1 MGSRILLAD
10 DSITI
15 QKVVNLT
22 FVDEGI
28 DVVTVSNGEM
38 AQRRLAEVNP
48 DLVLAD
54 IFMPGKNG
62 YELCQFV
69 KDSPQFKD
77 VPVVLLVG
85 AFEPF
90 DQAEARR
97 VKADGHL
104 TKPFES
110 RTLVETVRNLIQ
122 SSKALRPA
130 PPPPVVVAPEPPP
143 PAVDLSELVDGVW
156 AAPGASLPAKE
167 AEASEAAPV
176 TRPLEAPFDLTVVSP
191 AKGLFAASPAQG
203 PGEAWP
209 TSQALPLELSGIGDD
224 LEPAE
229 PTKPEI
235 SRSEPNP
242 SLAAVEQE
250 IAQAAHVVSPPA
262 TQIVETEPP
271 DANDFRFETLFAA
284 DQPGESNGAIS
295 QGISQPFDNPDL
307 DFELSPSAE
316 FSADLPQPSERNFAF
331 EAFDPT
337 PSTDVHQPAETKGF
351 DFEAPASSEPVAP
364 LAAQAIEEVSPG
376 IGAEIGMDTK
386 AAATWQSVEPTVTGE
401 EVASS
406 TQGFDLHDEPG
417 VSTPRSHAGSS
428 SATYSFATDD
438 EPLGDLLEDESSA
451 ASSRDS
457 DLLPK
462 ESHEMPVAE
471 VQAAAAEAFGF
482 DLISESPAE
491 AVTVSEFDA
500 SRARINGGQ
509 VGAAEPA
516 WERPV
521 AERPATERQGAEV
534 SNAVVGASELDQTV
548 DVAATAFPY
557 AGEERGF
564 AHSLVEDTAAE
575 LESGFAVVSEEP
587 AIELANKG
595 GHQHADFFASS
606 FPASEQSKFTS
617 SEMWPDA
624 HMEQA
629 VPDTKAPSPET
640 EAALFSR
647 DAGRPTEPAAIE
659 PDNSHMSETG
669 FEFSQ
674 LIDEINEMDAA
685 SVAEP
690 VQAPLH
696 MSDAEPVAATSDA
709 AEHSEVAIP
718 TTQSVFVAE
727 SVAESIDGPR
737 LEASPANSAERS
749 NGDFSGLSPTTIEEI
764 VRSVVREMSDA
775 VVREIAWEIVPE
787 CVERVVERL
796 SREGLSKRVIG

>member
-130 PPPPVVVAPEPPP
+130 PPPPLVAVAPEPTE

-156 AAPGASLPAKE
+156 AVPGAPLSAK
-167 AEASEAAPV
+167 ATQASEAAPI
-176 TRPLEAPFDLTVVSP
+176 TRPLEAPFDLTVAPS
-191 AKGLFAASPAQG
+191 AEDLFAASPAQG
-203 PGEAWP
+203 NGEAWP
-209 TSQALPLELSGIGDD
+209 TSTAQPLELSGIGEAVEPT
-224 LEPAE
+224 EPAQFDVSHSE
-229 PTKPEI
+229 LNLSPTAE
-235 SRSEPNP
+235 
-242 SLAAVEQE
+242 EQE
-250 IAQAAHVVSPPA
+250 IAPAARVTGPLAYQA
-262 TQIVETEPP
+262 VEPEPP
-271 DANDFRFETLFAA
+271 DPNDFRFETLFSA
-284 DQPGESNGAIS
+284 DQPAESNGAIS
-295 QGISQPFDNPDL
+295 PGMSQQFDNPDL
-307 DFELSPSAE
+307 DFELGAPAE
-316 FSADLPQPSERNFAF
+316 FSADLPQPSAKNFAF
-331 EAFDPT
+331 EAFDPP
-337 PSTDVHQPAETKGF
+337 PSADVNQPAETKGF
-351 DFEAPASSEPVAP
+351 DFEGPASSEPAAP
-364 LAAQAIEEVSPG
+364 LAAPAIPEVSSE
-376 IGAEIGMDTK
+376 IGSEIGMATESGS
-386 AAATWQSVEPTVTGE
+386 TWQSEEPTGTGE
-401 EVASS
+401 VAGS
-406 TQGFDLHDEPG
+406 TEGFDLYDEPG
-417 VSTPRSHAGSS
+417 VSIPQSHPSTSS
-428 SATYSFATDD
+428 TEAYSFATDD
-438 EPLGDLLEDESSA
+438 EPFGDLLEEENSA
-451 ASSRDS
+451 VSASHS
-457 DLLPK
+457 DFAPK
-462 ESHEMPVAE
+462 ELHEMPVAE

-482 DLISESPAE
+482 DLVSETPAE
-491 AVTVSEFDA
+491 TVAVSEFVA

-516 WERPV
+516 M
-521 AERPATERQGAEV
+521 ERPAEQPATDV
-534 SNAVVGASELDQTV
+534 PNVVVAASDLDQTV

-557 AGEERGF
+557 AAEERGF
-564 AHSLVEDTAAE
+564 AHSLVEDTPAE
-575 LESGFAVVSEEP
+575 VESGFTVVSEEP
-587 AIELANKG
+587 AVAPVDHV

-606 FPASEQSKFTS
+606 FPAREQSKFTS
-617 SEMWPDA
+617 SEMWPEINA
-624 HMEQA
+624 EQA
-629 VPDTKAPSPET
+629 VPDTEIPPNPET

-647 DAGRPTEPAAIE
+647 DAGRPTDPAASWTAAAGT
-659 PDNSHMSETG
+659 DNIDSSETG

-674 LIDEINEMDAA
+674 LIDEINEMDATL
-685 SVAEP
+685 VAEP
-690 VQAPLH
+690 IHAPVH
-696 MSDAEPVAATSDA
+696 SSDPEPVAPASDA
-709 AEHSEVAIP
+709 AEHSEVTMTAHQP
-718 TTQSVFVAE
+718 FVVE
-727 SVAESIDGPR
+727 PLDSPR
-737 LEASPANSAERS
+737 LEAVTANPAERS

-796 SREGLSKRVIG
+796 SREGAAKRVIG